1 MGNERPEQH
10 ADPFALR
17 LLDWLLGAPT
27 DLSDSQRFVP
37 VLLVVIAVLVGIVAV
52 LVATRL

>member
-1 MGNERPEQH
+1 MSDERPGR
-10 ADPFALR
+10 DSLALR

-37 VLLVVIAVLVGIVAV
+37 VLLVVIAALVGIVAV